1 MYRKDVHFMAVK
13 KNSKTG
19 KWQFDGKIYVEGK
32 KVASYRKTGFATK
45 KEAIRAELEYREK
58 FISEYRSVRF
68 EDLYKEYIPFWS
80 TQVKA
85 TTVTTECG
93 LYEKLIKDYG
103 DRDLL
108 DSKVLQDIIST
119 CDKKYSKKYVEII
132 YTAFN
137 RVFKWAVKKEKIKS
151 NPMAKV
157 YRSTRKDEKRK
168 EMLFFEPKEFDCFLS
183 VVEDPRDRAMFST
196 LYWMGIRRGEMMAL
210 QWKDID
216 LKNKTIS
223 ISKTVVTIKRN
234 EADPTNTPKT
244 SNSYR
249 TITMPQKLIDE
260 LLAYKRIAEQFAC
273 YGPQMYV
280 FGDDKPISAETLR
293 RKNKQYIAEANRRG
307 YDLPE
312 IRIHDYRHS
321 HASYLINNMSAGF
334 TDFDIAKRLGDT
346 VETLHSVY
354 AHWFKAGD
362 KGIID
367 FMDNDN

>member
-1 MYRKDVHFMAVK
+1 MAVK
-13 KNSKTG
+13 KNYKTG
-19 KWQFDGKIYVEGK
+19 KWQFDGKIYHEGK
-32 KVASYRKTGFATK
+32 AIHSYRKSGFNTK
-45 KEAIRAELEYREK
+45 KEAVLAEFEYREK
-58 FISEYRSVRF
+58 YIAEKMTITFKELYEEYV
-68 EDLYKEYIPFWS
+68 PFWA

-85 TTVTTECG
+85 TTIETEKI
-93 LYEKLIKDYG
+93 LYERLFRDYG
-103 DRDLL
+103 DLDLT
-108 DSKVLQDIIST
+108 DSKILQDIITS
-119 CDKKYSKKYVEII
+119 CDKKYSKKYVERI

-168 EMLFFEPKEFDCFLS
+168 EMLFFEPKDFDHFLS

-216 LKNKTIS
+216 FKAKTIS
-223 ISKTVVTIKRN
+223 IYKTVPTIKRN
-234 EADPTNTPKT
+234 EKDPCNTPKT
-244 SNSYR
+244 TNSYR
-249 TITMPQKLIDE
+249 TITMPKKLIDE
-260 LLAYKRIAEQFAC
+260 LSAYHTLSQNFSC
-273 YGPQMYV
+273 YGPEMYV

-307 YDLPE
+307 YNLPD

-321 HASYLINNMSAGF
+321 HASYLINNMKEGF

-346 VETLHSVY
+346 VETLHTVY
-354 AHWFKAGD
+354 AHWFKSGD
-362 KGIID
+362 QGIID
-367 FMDNDN
+367 FMDK